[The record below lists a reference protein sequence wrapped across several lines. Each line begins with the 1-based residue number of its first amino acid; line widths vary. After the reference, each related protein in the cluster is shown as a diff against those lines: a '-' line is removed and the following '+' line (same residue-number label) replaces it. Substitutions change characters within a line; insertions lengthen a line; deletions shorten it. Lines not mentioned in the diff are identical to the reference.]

1 MTTGPVFQQLIS
13 FFARVA
19 PLPSVFGASLLWAKP
34 QEVLIDLSTAH
45 TIESVL
51 DSGVKVSEYS
61 TGTKDRGF
69 LILEGQNLR
78 VRLPGGMELQQV
90 IAQGSMDV
98 DASGNLVILDFYGN
112 ILPLQ
117 EAYDVAVNVHHA
129 LGIPLAR
136 LEKWREDIKG
146 REREANSYINGT
158 GAGKTHPHVTIEI
171 QHSMNRLYPWV
182 VGVEFAWNVL
192 EFEKDLTEKWG
203 AEHNPRPP
211 PDLERLSLDSPLGKV
226 YDRKEAFREIN
237 AEQEELERITSW
249 LAWLLVV
256 IAATVSSVWMFPRQS
271 K

>member
-1 MTTGPVFQQLIS
+1 MKSQMSRHLVN
-13 FFARVA
+13 VA
-19 PLPSVFGASLLWAKP
+19 AWFHLFGASPLSAKP
-34 QEVLIDLSTAH
+34 REVLIDLSTAH
-45 TIESVL
+45 TVESVF

-69 LILEGQNLR
+69 LIPEGQNLR
-78 VRLPGGMELQQV
+78 VRLPRGMEIQQV
-90 IAQGSMDV
+90 IQQGSIKV

-136 LEKWREDIKG
+136 LEKWRNDIKG
-146 REREANSYINGT
+146 REREANSYINAT
-158 GAGKTHPHVTIEI
+158 GVAKTYPRVTIEI
-171 QHSMNRLYPWV
+171 QHSMNRLYPWI
-182 VGVEFAWNVL
+182 VGVEFAWNASKS
-192 EFEKDLTEKWG
+192 EKDLTERWG

-211 PDLERLSLDSPLGKV
+211 PGLERLSLDSPSGKV
-226 YDRKEAFREIN
+226 YDRKEAFREIKV
-237 AEQEELERITSW
+237 EQEELERKTSW

-256 IAATVSSVWMFPRQS
+256 ITATVSAVWMFPRES